1 MSETLLSTAYLPPIE
16 YFAIILQS
24 GVWKIEN
31 HEHYIKQS
39 YRNRCNIITAN
50 GLLNLSIPVNK
61 VDGNHTLTK
70 DIRISYLSNWQ
81 SNHWRAIE
89 SAYNKSPFFLYY
101 RDDLEKFYKQSYELL
116 IDYNTEL
123 LKFILKKLGISTE
136 INFTEDFLPINQSEN
151 DERYSIHPKLSKGN
165 VIYPHYYQVFEE
177 KHGFIPNVS
186 IVDLLFNEGPESKYY
201 LENLITKSSKVD

>member
-1 MSETLLSTAYLPPIE
+1 MNEILLSTAYLPPIE
-16 YFAIILQS
+16 YFATILQFNS
-24 GVWKIEN
+24 LKIEKY
-31 HEHYIKQS
+31 EHYIKQT
-39 YRNRCNIITAN
+39 YRNRCNILTAN

-61 VDGNHTLTK
+61 IDGNHTLIK

-101 RDDLEKFYKQSYELL
+101 RDDFEKFYTQTYELL

-123 LKFILKKLGISTE
+123 LKFILKKLGTSIE
-136 INFTEDFLPINQSEN
+136 INFTDDFVPINNSAN
-151 DERYSIHPKLSKGN
+151 DIRYSIQPKQKQKS
-165 VIYPHYYQVFEE
+165 IDFPHYYQVFEE

-186 IVDLLFNEGPESKYY
+186 IIDLLFNEGTESKNY
-201 LENLITKSSKVD
+201 LRNLKINT

>member
-16 YFAIILQS
+16 YFAFILQS
-24 GVWKIEN
+24 GVCKIEN

-61 VDGNHTLTK
+61 VDGNHTLIK

-101 RDDLEKFYKQSYELL
+101 RDELEKFYKQSYELL

-123 LKFILKKLGISTE
+123 LRFILKKLGISSV
-136 INFTEDFLPINQSEN
+136 INFTDDFLPIDQSEN

-177 KHGFIPNVS
+177 KNGFIPNVS

-201 LENLITKSSKVD
+201 LECLK